1 MLKKILQELI
11 LIKEALKDIQ
21 TNKRIVKE
29 FAVKSCEDC
38 QKENR
43 MFEIIRILQ
52 WRGDGN
58 YLPALSYDKNTK
70 QILVNEDA
78 LMRAIQLA
86 NPGQAYRKIKLITH
100 NDHKNLPIEYF
111 GSDGTSRS
119 EKNRRRTDQSRGCI
133 GRDGQWNQNGRFHD
147 GKIKASKHIDGKRI
161 PRIYQPP

>member
-52 WRGDGN
+52 WRGNGN
-58 YLPALSYDKNTK
+58 YLSALSYDKNTK

-119 EKNRRRTDQSRGCI
+119 EKNRMKKQLHKKLLFSYHGFNVPYEVQREKWNLCVPPVKEMEEDVTDV
-133 GRDGQWNQNGRFHD
+133 
-147 GKIKASKHIDGKRI
+147 
-161 PRIYQPP
+161 

>member
-58 YLPALSYDKNTK
+58 YLSALS
-70 QILVNEDA
+70 
-78 LMRAIQLA
+78 
-86 NPGQAYRKIKLITH
+86 
-100 NDHKNLPIEYF
+100 
-111 GSDGTSRS
+111 
-119 EKNRRRTDQSRGCI
+119 
-133 GRDGQWNQNGRFHD
+133 
-147 GKIKASKHIDGKRI
+147 
-161 PRIYQPP
+161 

>member
-52 WRGDGN
+52 WRGTGN
-58 YLPALSYDKNTK
+58 YLSALSYDKNTK

-119 EKNRRRTDQSRGCI
+119 EKNRMKFEKQDKEEK
-133 GRDGQWNQNGRFHD
+133 WF
-147 GKIKASKHIDGKRI
+147 K
-161 PRIYQPP
+161 